1 LPDGAALPAWLKF
14 DAQSLRF
21 EASAVPDGA
30 FPMQVVM
37 TVGQQRVV
45 VVISERAD

>member
-1 LPDGAALPAWLKF
+1 LPDGGALPAWLKF